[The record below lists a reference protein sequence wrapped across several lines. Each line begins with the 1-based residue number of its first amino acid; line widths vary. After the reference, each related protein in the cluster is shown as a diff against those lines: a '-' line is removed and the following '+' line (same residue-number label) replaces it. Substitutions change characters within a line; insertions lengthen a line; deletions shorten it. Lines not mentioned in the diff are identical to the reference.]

1 VQCTSDGEYTAPPA
15 LDWVGRES
23 ASRPGQSV
31 VDVLVYREVNARH
44 DMMPS
49 VSESR
54 RSNMTQKQIPPNS
67 ATRVATAMLLLALL
81 GAAGCMTGR
90 ERVVSPALSDA
101 ASMTHSPISP
111 ATSECE
117 AFGCTP

>member
-1 VQCTSDGEYTAPPA
+1 
-15 LDWVGRES
+15 
-23 ASRPGQSV
+23 
-31 VDVLVYREVNARH
+31 
-44 DMMPS
+44 
-49 VSESR
+49 
-54 RSNMTQKQIPPNS
+54 MTQKQIPPHP
-67 ATRVATAMLLLALL
+67 ATRVATAMLLLALALL
-81 GAAGCMTGR
+81 GAAGCMTER